1 MIIKRDMHKIKQ
13 RMQATAWVLINH
25 HRAYVFHN
33 LIFNAL
39 IYCIIFM
46 VGLGSGY
53 QWNDLPHGLQR

>member
-1 MIIKRDMHKIKQ
+1 
-13 RMQATAWVLINH
+13 MQATAWVLINH